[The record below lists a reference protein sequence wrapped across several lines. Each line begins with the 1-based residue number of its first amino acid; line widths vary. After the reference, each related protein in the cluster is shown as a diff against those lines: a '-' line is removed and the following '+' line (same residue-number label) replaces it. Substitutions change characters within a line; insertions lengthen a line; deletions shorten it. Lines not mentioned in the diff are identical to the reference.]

1 MLILVAVT
9 VRTAVTSNLFTHA
22 KNAVQGWENAQK
34 AELELANNLDE
45 YLSNTN
51 SNGDN
56 NTNNNQS
63 TIEISDITPS
73 IVKAKEGDTVTWSV
87 TIRNTGN
94 ADAVCSIK
102 NSLLDSV
109 SNNTLEIKKGET
121 KTIQHTYF
129 VQEKDSGK
137 QLIYSIEILDTL
149 LETPEVVSKESL
161 PVQVLY
167 KVIYTDRS

>member
-73 IVKAKEGDTVTWSV
+73 ILKAKEGDTVTW
-87 TIRNTGN
+87 
-94 ADAVCSIK
+94 
-102 NSLLDSV
+102 
-109 SNNTLEIKKGET
+109 LEI
-121 KTIQHTYF
+121 
-129 VQEKDSGK
+129 
-137 QLIYSIEILDTL
+137 
-149 LETPEVVSKESL
+149 LEMQML
-161 PVQVLY
+161 YVL
-167 KVIYTDRS
+167 

>member
-1 MLILVAVT
+1 MV
-9 VRTAVTSNLFTHA
+9 
-22 KNAVQGWENAQK
+22 
-34 AELELANNLDE
+34 
-45 YLSNTN
+45 
-51 SNGDN
+51 
-56 NTNNNQS
+56 
-63 TIEISDITPS
+63 
-73 IVKAKEGDTVTWSV
+73 
-87 TIRNTGN
+87 RNTGN